1 MRTSRFGK
9 SLATLTAATAVALG
23 ASLITA
29 PTASA
34 VGGSACTKNVK
45 NHKMMVINVGATARS
60 GPGNGYSKVKRL
72 EWFDQVYVRCY
83 TVKRGTQWYY
93 GDLPRTS
100 KRGWVDG
107 MLLQEI

>member
-1 MRTSRFGK
+1 MHTSRFGK

-23 ASLITA
+23 VSLMTA

-45 NHKMMVINVGATARS
+45 NHNMMVINVGATAHS
-60 GPGNGYSKVKRL
+60 GPGGSYSKVKRL
-72 EWFDQVYVRCY
+72 QWFDQVYVRCY

-93 GDLPRTS
+93 GDLPGTS

-107 MLLQEI
+107 MLLQES

>member
-45 NHKMMVINVGATARS
+45 NHNMMVINVGATAYS
-60 GPGNGYSKVKRL
+60 GPGTSYSKRKRL
-72 EWFDQVYVRCY
+72 EWFDNVYVRCY

-100 KRGWVDG
+100 KRGWVNAT
-107 MLLQEI
+107 LLQEI